1 MESTLG
7 EVTLFDL
14 LAWDSRMQVVSTR
27 AEPLGDR
34 DLLDR
39 VVDWVV
45 TARSTPPMLPHLRGG
60 ELIILPQRIA
70 AETGIP
76 FPQLVNEIAMQP
88 IAGVL
93 TDSPATVPAQTAVTV
108 LRIARIDAETESD
121 LNRMLTNRRR
131 ETLQIAADVEHRI
144 NDLSAR
150 NARPGELIDELSRLL
165 RTPITITTPSG
176 SVSFTTGNSRD
187 IPDANSSAWIGRPFL
202 RGQHLWIGPIAPE
215 GHALIRATIDRV
227 GSGIQRALTAASAQ
241 AAPVPDRG
249 AALQALLFENDEASP
264 GHQLE
269 LAYQAGIRP
278 GHNLR
283 VALYPVGTITSAMH
297 RALRPLGDVISA
309 GTINGTHVAILMES
323 AGHFGYARYEGSN
336 GQAWAAISS
345 PVDGAH
351 ALPQAMREARYVA
364 ALLTAGLL
372 PGGTVRFDDPA
383 ALGAFQLLF
392 ELWETPL
399 LERYRDVHIGA
410 LARADNR
417 GILLDTL
424 RVLLEEGGS
433 QRQAAEKLAIH
444 RNTLGYRLRQIRQVL
459 PVDLDAPNV
468 RLTLHLALIAHTLIE
483 RG

>member
-70 AETGIP
+70 AETGVP

-150 NARPGELIDELSRLL
+150 NARPGEDRKSTRL
-165 RTPITITTPSG
+165 
-176 SVSFTTGNSRD
+176 
-187 IPDANSSAWIGRPFL
+187 NSS
-202 RGQHLWIGPIAPE
+202 H
-215 GHALIRATIDRV
+215 V
-227 GSGIQRALTAASAQ
+227 K
-241 AAPVPDRG
+241 
-249 AALQALLFENDEASP
+249 
-264 GHQLE
+264 
-269 LAYQAGIRP
+269 
-278 GHNLR
+278 
-283 VALYPVGTITSAMH
+283 
-297 RALRPLGDVISA
+297 IS
-309 GTINGTHVAILMES
+309 
-323 AGHFGYARYEGSN
+323 YA
-336 GQAWAAISS
+336 
-345 PVDGAH
+345 VFC
-351 ALPQAMREARYVA
+351 L
-364 ALLTAGLL
+364 
-372 PGGTVRFDDPA
+372 
-383 ALGAFQLLF
+383 
-392 ELWETPL
+392 
-399 LERYRDVHIGA
+399 
-410 LARADNR
+410 
-417 GILLDTL
+417 
-424 RVLLEEGGS
+424 
-433 QRQAAEKLAIH
+433 KK
-444 RNTLGYRLRQIRQVL
+444 
-459 PVDLDAPNV
+459 
-468 RLTLHLALIAHTLIE
+468 
-483 RG
+483 